1 MSRRDRWAEASRL
14 AAGAWQWTQ
23 AALDRGPAQNFEA
36 ELDARF
42 ARVKTNVGTY
52 GTDPF
57 GFDPRFARRFASLGA
72 RLYRHYFRVACFGIE
87 QLPAGRCLLVAN
99 HSGQLPYDGMMI
111 AMACFLQAEP
121 PRAVR
126 SMVDRFVPSVPFV
139 SPALARLGQ
148 VLGTPDNC
156 RRLLAAEEVIQC
168 FPEGTNG
175 LNKTFD
181 RRYRLQRFGA
191 GFARLALEMRAPVVP
206 VAVVGAEEQ
215 APSLGN
221 ARALA
226 KLLGLPALPITPAP
240 LFGALPL
247 PVRYRLHFGAP
258 IDLGADGR
266 RDEQAVAE
274 KVQAV
279 KAQLQALV
287 DAGVAARPAV
297 FW

>member
-1 MSRRDRWAEASRL
+1 MPPADWNQTRRVASGLWRR
-14 AAGAWQWTQ
+14 TQ
-23 AALDRGPAQNFEA
+23 AALDTAGVRDFEA

-42 ARVKTNVGTY
+42 ARVRTNVGAY
-52 GTDPF
+52 GVDPF
-57 GFDPRFARRFASLGA
+57 GFDPSFARKFASVGA
-72 RLYRHYFRVACFGIE
+72 RLYRHYFRVACFGID
-87 QLPAGRCLLVAN
+87 QLPQGRCLLVAN

-156 RRLLAAEEVIQC
+156 RRLLASEEVIQC
-168 FPEGTNG
+168 FPEGTGG
-175 LNKTFD
+175 LNKTYD
-181 RRYRLQRFGA
+181 RRYRLQRFGH
-191 GFARLALEMRAPVVP
+191 GFMRLALQMRAPVVP

-215 APSLGN
+215 APSLANVRSVG
-221 ARALA
+221 

-258 IDLGADGR
+258 IDVCAD
-266 RDEQAVAE
+266 DERNEHAVAR
-274 KVQAV
+274 KVKDV
-279 KAQLQALV
+279 KTQLQALL
-287 DAGVAARPAV
+287 DAGVAARSAV